1 MNLVLGV
8 SGSIAAYRAADL
20 ARELMRAGFTVRVCL
35 TDAAQGFVTPALFEA
50 LTGQPCLVAVFEE
63 PDRGRMAH
71 IDWARQADLMVLA
84 PATAN
89 TLNKIAH
96 GIGDDMLTTLALAYE
111 GRMVAAPAMNPAM
124 YLNPETQA
132 SIEALK
138 ARGVVFV
145 EPQEG
150 DVACGENGQ
159 GKLASI
165 PAIVAAVRSVAQV
178 GRLWEGK
185 NLLLTMGPTQEPID
199 DVRFLTNRSS
209 GRMGAALAQ
218 AAVWMGANVRVVT
231 GPTGIA
237 LPRSAEVVRVRTALE
252 MRQAGLAMA
261 SDCDLLIGAAAVAD
275 YRPANYTRGKVRR
288 AEAEIVLP
296 LVANPDVLKDLA
308 AAVPPECLKLGF
320 AAEPSEGEEY
330 ARGKLE
336 RKGLDGIALNDI
348 SRADVGF
355 ESSDNELALVT
366 RDRPTLKS
374 GKRSKLECALWLLEQ
389 AAELA
394 SARGFGSGRTPLAQ
408 SPDKAS
414 PPC

>member
-20 ARELMRAGFTVRVCL
+20 ARELMRAGFNVRVCL

-50 LTGQPCLVAVFEE
+50 LTGQPCLVEVFEE

-71 IDWARQADLMVLA
+71 IDWARQADLLVLA

-96 GIGDDMLTTLALAYE
+96 GIGDDMLTTLALAFE
-111 GRMVAAPAMNPAM
+111 GRIVAAPAMNPSM
-124 YLNPETQA
+124 YLNPETQS
-132 SIEALK
+132 SIQTLK
-138 ARGVVFV
+138 ARGTVFV

-165 PAIVAAVRSVAQV
+165 PAIVAAVRSIAQV

-199 DVRFLTNRSS
+199 DVRYLTNRSS
-209 GRMGAALAQ
+209 GRMGAALAH
-218 AAVWMGANVRVVT
+218 AAVWMGAKVHVVA
-231 GPTGIA
+231 GPTGVA
-237 LPRSAEVVRVRTALE
+237 LPRSAEVVRVRTARE
-252 MRQAGLAMA
+252 MREAGLSMA
-261 SDCDLLIGAAAVAD
+261 SGCDLLIGAAAVAD
-275 YRPANYTRGKVRR
+275 YRPANYTSGKIRR
-288 AEAEIVLP
+288 TEAQIVLP
-296 LVANPDVLKDLA
+296 LVSNPDVLKDLA
-308 AAVPPECLKLGF
+308 AAVPQGCLKVGF
-320 AAEPSEGEEY
+320 AAEPCEGEDY

-336 RKGLDGIALNDI
+336 RKGLHAIALNDI

-366 RDRPTLKS
+366 KDRPTLKS
-374 GKRSKLECALWLLEQ
+374 GKRSKLDCALWLLEQ
-389 AAELA
+389 AADLA
-394 SARGFGSGRTPLAQ
+394 SAP
-408 SPDKAS
+408 
-414 PPC
+414 